1 MGLRIH
7 LQLQGIFSY
16 FWTCPLRL
24 EEQENWEAYPIIFI
38 TPDGDSWDPHSPHFV
53 DEEAAMVDHYGVLV

>member
-7 LQLQGIFSY
+7 LQLQGILSY

-38 TPDGDSWDPHSPHFV
+38 TPDGDSWDPHSSHFV